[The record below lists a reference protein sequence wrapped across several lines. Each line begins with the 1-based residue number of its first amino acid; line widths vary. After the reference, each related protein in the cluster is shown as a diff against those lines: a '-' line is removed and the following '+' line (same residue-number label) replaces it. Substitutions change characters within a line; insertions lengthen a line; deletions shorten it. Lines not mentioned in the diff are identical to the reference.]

1 MGQLHIFSRNETQ
14 EQECTLLSK
23 ERCDPSQLKP
33 KWKIWHSGWGFILT
47 YNLVKP
53 WITDKESV
61 IIQKSQKADLQI
73 DSSAF
78 FFLSLKF
85 VSSLLLFYCLS
96 SEKFYYQ
103 YFFFPIL
110 NFLYHS
116 LKLLFFSN
124 SLFLYILVEN
134 SLQKGVLMTLFMLYG
149 ILQNHV
155 HIS

>member
-1 MGQLHIFSRNETQ
+1 MKPKNKNA
-14 EQECTLLSK
+14 LLSSK

-96 SEKFYYQ
+96 SKKFYYQ